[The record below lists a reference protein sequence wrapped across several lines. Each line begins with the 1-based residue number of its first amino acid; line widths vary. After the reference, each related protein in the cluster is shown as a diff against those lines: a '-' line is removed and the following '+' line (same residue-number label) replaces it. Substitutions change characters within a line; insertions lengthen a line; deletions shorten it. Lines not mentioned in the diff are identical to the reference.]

1 MRAWKFWDSGEGR
14 REGLIRWEDK
24 NFLRTVIS
32 ASLEIGGPSSCV
44 LLEIGPSVR
53 HDWKIIRVDCSVASF
68 SFVFFFFSRIESYA
82 TGVAKER
89 FESSSINWG
98 KRKNIK
104 KKKKRKKRPKKRK
117 KKENAR
123 YTWRF
128 LILILPRLMWSTV
141 SWKSG
146 CSFDRPNHSRLFQL
160 RSSID
165 CFVSSKIFNSNLRN
179 CKHKLFFF

>member
-104 KKKKRKKRPKKRK
+104 KKKKRKKRPKKK
-117 KKENAR
+117 KKKRECTIHLTISNFNPPSFNVIYR
-123 YTWRF
+123 VVEVWMFVRQTKP
-128 LILILPRLMWSTV
+128 LEIV
-141 SWKSG
+141 SIA
-146 CSFDRPNHSRLFQL
+146 FVDRLF
-160 RSSID
+160 RIVEN
-165 CFVSSKIFNSNLRN
+165 F
-179 CKHKLFFF
+179 